1 MSALPLPP
9 RPEIPQVDPALLQA
23 AFQALPSGMTLVDL
37 EGHYIQASPAFC
49 KMLGY
54 SEEELRG
61 LSIQEL
67 THPDDWARQI
77 RFLIELKAG
86 SRPSYQM
93 EKRFIR
99 KDGEEIWAWLH
110 AALLRNEAGE
120 PICLAAYIQD
130 ISDRIAAEKALSR
143 SLDRLA
149 GILTTMEDG
158 VVEIDREGNFI
169 YANEAAER
177 ILRLPVETITTRS
190 TNSNLWSLL
199 DWDGQPMAPEDS
211 PLSRALATRQVV
223 RGTRFGLRLEDGVQV
238 WLIAN
243 AAPLFDGE
251 DQVRGALVTFLDVT
265 ETRRGEQ
272 ALQQS
277 QRLESL
283 GLLAGSIAHDYNNLL
298 GALIVSLEMARTETT
313 PGTEQCRQ
321 LERAEGLAQRSADL
335 TRQLLAY
342 AGRGQGKKE
351 HLDLNGLV
359 RDMGDLL
366 KVSIAKRALLDLD
379 LASGDMGLWGDK
391 AQLQQVLLNLLT
403 NAADAMKE
411 RPGSIRITTA
421 RFTYPQGQ
429 VPLPIARKGLGPG
442 DYLMLEVKDEGCGM
456 DAVTLRRIFE
466 PFFTTKVEGRGLG
479 LSAMLG
485 IVRSHQGVVT
495 VESTPEV
502 GTSFQLF
509 FPAFSAHGKTH
520 EPARALEPFQGRG
533 LVMVVDDEAAIRVV
547 ASEILTTLGFEVITA
562 EDGLEALRLFQT
574 RGPELVLVL
583 LDLTMPHLDGFQT
596 LQQMRALRPDIRVLL
611 SSGFAD
617 PDLDI
622 RLSPGSVAGFLPKPY
637 RVQDLIH
644 AVKDAL
650 DGE

>member
-1 MSALPLPP
+1 MSAPPLPP
-9 RPEIPQVDPALLQA
+9 RPAIPQVDPALLQA

-37 EGHYIQASPAFC
+37 EGRYLQVSPAFS

-54 SEEELRG
+54 REEEMQG
-61 LSIQEL
+61 LSIAEI
-67 THPDDWARQI
+67 THPDDWNRQI

-93 EKRFIR
+93 EKRFLR

-110 AALLRNEAGE
+110 AALLRDEAGN
-120 PICLAAYIQD
+120 PLCLAAYVQD
-130 ISDRIAAEKALSR
+130 ISDRIAAEQALAR

-158 VVEIDREGNFI
+158 VVEIDREGHFL

-190 TNSNLWSLL
+190 THSTLWNLV
-199 DWDGQPMAPEDS
+199 DWDGRPMPPEES
-211 PLSRALATRQVV
+211 PLSRALATRQVI
-223 RGTRFGLRLEDGVQV
+223 RGTRFGLKLEDGNQV

-277 QRLESL
+277 QRLETL

-298 GALIVSLEMARTETT
+298 GALIVSLEMAHNETT

-342 AGRGQGKKE
+342 AGRGQGRKE
-351 HLDLNGLV
+351 NLDLNSLV
-359 RDMGDLL
+359 REMGDLL
-366 KVSIAKRALLDLD
+366 KVSIAKRALLDLNLD
-379 LASGDMGLWGDK
+379 PADMGLWGDK

-403 NAADAMKE
+403 NAADAMKD
-411 RPGSIRITTA
+411 RTGSIRLSTKRITLH
-421 RFTYPQGQ
+421 PGH
-429 VPLPIARKGLGPG
+429 VPLALAQKGLGAG
-442 DYLMLEVKDEGCGM
+442 DYLLLEVRDEGCGM
-456 DAVTLRRIFE
+456 DAATLQRIFE

-495 VESTPEV
+495 VESQPEV
-502 GTSFQLF
+502 GTSFRLY
-509 FPAFSAHGKTH
+509 FPALSAQGKP
-520 EPARALEPFQGRG
+520 EAPVRVVEPFHGRG
-533 LVMVVDDEAAIRVV
+533 LVMVVDDEAAIRMV
-547 ASEILTTLGFEVITA
+547 ASEILSTIGFEVIVA

-574 RGPELVLVL
+574 HGKDLELVL

-617 PDLDI
+617 PGLEN
-622 RLSPGSVAGFLPKPY
+622 RLTPGSVAGFLPKPY
-637 RVQDLIH
+637 RVQDLIL

-650 DGE
+650 EVG

>member
-1 MSALPLPP
+1 MSAPPLPP
-9 RPEIPQVDPALLQA
+9 RPAVPQVDPALLQA

-37 EGHYIQASPAFC
+37 EGRYLQVSPAFS

-54 SEEELRG
+54 REEEMQG
-61 LSIQEL
+61 LSIAEI
-67 THPDDWARQI
+67 THPDDWNRQI

-93 EKRFIR
+93 EKRFLR

-110 AALLRNEAGE
+110 AALLRDEAGN
-120 PICLAAYIQD
+120 PLCLAAYVQD
-130 ISDRIAAEKALSR
+130 ISDRIAAEQALAR

-158 VVEIDREGNFI
+158 VVEIDREGHFL

-177 ILRLPVETITTRS
+177 ILRLPVETLTTRS
-190 TNSNLWSLL
+190 THSNLWNLV
-199 DWDGQPMAPEDS
+199 DWDGRPLPPEES
-211 PLSRALATRQVV
+211 PLSRALATRQVI
-223 RGTRFGLRLEDGVQV
+223 RGTRFGLRLEDGSQV

-277 QRLESL
+277 QRLETL

-298 GALIVSLEMARTETT
+298 GALIVSLEMAHAETT

-342 AGRGQGKKE
+342 AGRGLGRKE
-351 HLDLNGLV
+351 NLDLNTLV
-359 RDMGDLL
+359 REMGDLL
-366 KVSIAKRALLDLD
+366 KVSIAKRALLDLELD
-379 LASGDMGLWGDK
+379 AADMGLWGDK

-403 NAADAMKE
+403 NAADAMKD
-411 RPGSIRITTA
+411 RTGSIRLLTKRVT
-421 RFTYPQGQ
+421 FLPGQ
-429 VPLPIARKGLGPG
+429 VPLPLARKGLSAG
-442 DYLMLEVKDEGCGM
+442 DHLLLEVRDEGCGM
-456 DAVTLRRIFE
+456 DAATLQRIFE

-485 IVRSHQGVVT
+485 IVRGHQGIVT
-495 VESTPEV
+495 VESQPEV
-502 GTSFQLF
+502 GTSFQLY
-509 FPAFSAHGKTH
+509 FPALSAQGKP
-520 EPARALEPFQGRG
+520 EVPARTVEPFQGRG
-533 LVMVVDDEAAIRVV
+533 LVMVVDDEAAIRMV
-547 ASEILTTLGFEVITA
+547 ASEILSTIGFEVIVA

-574 RGPELVLVL
+574 HGKDLELVL

-617 PDLDI
+617 PGLEN
-622 RLSPGSVAGFLPKPY
+622 RLTPGSVAGFLPKPY
-637 RVQDLIH
+637 RVQDLIL

-650 DGE
+650 EVG